1 MKTISSIYKIG
12 MAALFFLGSSWVLAA
27 QGDHARAGQSGG
39 VANDSTDTALVLR
52 KFVVADLETKV
63 PVRDAMV
70 ITSSGYRDTTNYRG
84 VCYIPTQLDTLIVY
98 KANYLSEKL
107 VAKEVGDTT
116 YLLPNSHRVSEVT
129 VWGQDRQ
136 RRLEEAVERWAKEAT
151 NEPRPSNGILSFDL
165 GNILDR
171 RGRRDAK
178 QLRKMKKAFRKMD
191 EKGNEDPIKAAYNK
205 TMEEKRL
212 AAERKKLINEA
223 QQKYVEQ
230 KEDSTQQLIKSYE
243 QKEDTTRLP

>member
-1 MKTISSIYKIG
+1 MKTIRSIYKIG
-12 MAALFFLGSSWVLAA
+12 VAALFFLGSSWVLAA
-27 QGDHARAGQSGG
+27 QGDHAKTDGAVG
-39 VANDSTDTALVLR
+39 VVGDSTDTVLVLR

-70 ITSSGYRDTTNYRG
+70 ITNSGYRDTTNYRG
-84 VCYIPTQLDTLIVY
+84 VCYIPTQFDTLIVY
-98 KANYLSEKL
+98 KANYLSEKM
-107 VAKEVGDTT
+107 VAKEVNDTT
-116 YLLPNSHRVSEVT
+116 YLIPNSHRVSEVT

-136 RRLEEAVERWAKEAT
+136 RRLEEAVERWTKEAT

-165 GNILDR
+165 GNILDG

-223 QQKYVEQ
+223 QQKYVQQ

-243 QKEDTTRLP
+243 QKEDSTRLP

>member
-1 MKTISSIYKIG
+1 M
-12 MAALFFLGSSWVLAA
+12 
-27 QGDHARAGQSGG
+27 
-39 VANDSTDTALVLR
+39 
-52 KFVVADLETKV
+52 
-63 PVRDAMV
+63 
-70 ITSSGYRDTTNYRG
+70 
-84 VCYIPTQLDTLIVY
+84 
-98 KANYLSEKL
+98 
-107 VAKEVGDTT
+107 
-116 YLLPNSHRVSEVT
+116 SEVT
-129 VWGQDRQ
+129 VWGQNRQ

-212 AAERKKLINEA
+212 AAEREKLINEA
-223 QQKYVEQ
+223 QQKYVKQ
-230 KEDSTQQLIKSYE
+230 KEDSTRQLIKSYE